1 MVKNPAA
8 SAGHVGNTASIP
20 GSGRSPGGR
29 NGNPLQYSCLKKIPW
44 TEEPGVLQSMGL
56 QRITEHTR
64 HLNPSFFSLSLHLC
78 RRETG
83 NWSRALESQGSLC
96 FAPDNSSAHVSSEL
110 LHVQL
115 PGRRGSCSAHGSRSN
130 HVPWI
135 CGDHID
141 MMPQGVGEA
150 GVHRWRDR
158 QNPEVQDTVEIKS
171 FIPRWCQW

>member
-1 MVKNPAA
+1 MWNLA
-8 SAGHVGNTASIP
+8 SRPLLFSPEASIP
-20 GSGRSPGGR
+20 LSVCVSVPCATDY
-29 NGNPLQYSCLKKIPW
+29 LLCLFSSSVIQLSA
-44 TEEPGVLQSMGL
+44 VIVSL
-56 QRITEHTR
+56 
-64 HLNPSFFSLSLHLC
+64 SLSLHLC

>member
-1 MVKNPAA
+1 MAML
-8 SAGHVGNTASIP
+8 SSI
-20 GSGRSPGGR
+20 
-29 NGNPLQYSCLKKIPW
+29 LAWKIPW

-83 NWSRALESQGSLC
+83 DWSRALESQGSLC

-150 GVHRWRDR
+150 GVHRWRDP